1 MNAGAKLAAYALVL
15 AAMLGGGAVVGA
27 AVGPIDVGDGG
38 GHGSPASDTSPP
50 SADHD
55 GAGPGGH

>member
-15 AAMLGGGAVVGA
+15 AIMLGGGAVVGA

-38 GHGSPASDTSPP
+38 GHGSPADDTSPP
-50 SADHD
+50 GTGHT
-55 GAGPGGH
+55 GPGDH